1 VVYGHEELMMI
12 SAGGIV
18 IRTPIE
24 TISEHAGRSTSGV
37 ILMRLQSGDRLAAIA
52 LLEPSP
58 NGDQPDEPESESLA
72 DVPIDAEE
80 PEVSQLLAT
89 EGTYDPDEEAEAQE
103 AEEEE

>member
-1 VVYGHEELMMI
+1 MMI

-24 TISEHAGRSTSGV
+24 TISERTGRSTSGV
-37 ILMRLQSGDRLAAIA
+37 ILMRLLSGDRLAAIA

-80 PEVSQLLAT
+80 PEVTQLLAT
-89 EGTYDPDEEAEAQE
+89 EGTYDPDEELEAADE
-103 AEEEE
+103 PDEEEE